1 MEARMVNKNS
11 RSFRRDPSMMAGRI
25 KRYEKRLE
33 GLIED
38 ARTELESLVDTGRN
52 MERALE
58 SDLNLSL
65 LQLHLNRILLDRI
78 LTPAERLAKDE
89 VTLAYR
95 AGGTRADQLLG
106 INVNA
111 NLVNMPADKSAL
123 SVLQARS
130 LTGLKGITDEMSK
143 SIMQEITDGM
153 LRGSSPREVAK
164 AISERV
170 DVSQSRAVTIAR
182 TESMKGYNT
191 GATTRYK
198 QRGVERVEWLAT
210 TSERTCPECMALDGR
225 TFPLDDSPDMPAHV
239 NCLLPGTRLKA
250 PGGLVAG
257 YRAMV
262 DGQAVEMVVSDGSRL
277 SVTENHMLLTPQGF
291 SAANLLREGD
301 YVCCCPGFEGGPTA
315 DPYENAMPPTVE
327 EIFGSLNVA
336 GRVPSRS
343 VPIAP
348 EHLHGDGRIVDGNV
362 DIVFSDSLLR
372 GAFETTELEQVQND
386 GLTPGRMAEIDL
398 LSFSP
403 LTQILIR
410 AAHASDSIMGGAR
423 KSSPFFTRR
432 LAHPEIHRLATP
444 TRNDAHVLEPLDDG
458 RAGGSEMFGQPL
470 YRIAGLVKASQIVEV
485 NTYQYHGPVYDFQTI
500 SSLCICNSIVTSNC
514 RCCWLPVI
522 PKLED
527 L

>member
-1 MEARMVNKNS
+1 MVNKNS
-11 RSFRRDPSMMAGRI
+11 RSFRRDPSLMAGRI
-25 KRYEKRLE
+25 KRYERRLR
-33 GLIED
+33 GLFED
-38 ARTELESLVDTGRN
+38 AREELMALVDSGRSMSAELEGI
-52 MERALE
+52 
-58 SDLNLSL
+58 DLNTTLIM
-65 LQLHLNRILLDRI
+65 LQLQRILNDHI
-78 LTPAERLAKDE
+78 LTPAQMMAVDE
-89 VTLAYR
+89 VAAAYL
-95 AGGTRADQLLG
+95 AGGARADQFLG
-106 INVNA
+106 VKVSA

-123 SVLQARS
+123 SVLKARS

-153 LRGSSPREVAK
+153 LRGDSPRDVAR

-170 DVSQSRAVTIAR
+170 DAVGINRANALAR
-182 TESMKGYNT
+182 TETMKAYNT

-198 QRGVERVEWLAT
+198 QRGVSEQEWLAT
-210 TSERTCPECMALDGR
+210 TSERTCDYCSSMDGR